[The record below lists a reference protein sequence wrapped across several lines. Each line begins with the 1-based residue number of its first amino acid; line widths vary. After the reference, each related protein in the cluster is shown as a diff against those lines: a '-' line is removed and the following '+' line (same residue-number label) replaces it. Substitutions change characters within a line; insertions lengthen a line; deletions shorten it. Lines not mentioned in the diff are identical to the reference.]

1 MKKIIC
7 VFCILLCI
15 TGCKKEELKLTGK
28 DLIRSNWI
36 KEKVNENDLSL
47 YYELEDGKKI
57 YSYTKE
63 ITYLDESGKKQ
74 DLKKNLK
81 SKKIT
86 MEDFVKKMKVYNAS
100 NDGGSVYFETG
111 ENGFETKFYLAWCNS
126 LEGNGGIKDIF
137 IVENK
142 EAVYDFCV
150 IEDEAY
156 YK

>member
-7 VFCILLCI
+7 IIFLLLFI
-15 TGCKKEELKLTGK
+15 TSCKKEEVELTGK
-28 DLIRSNWI
+28 DLIRYNWI
-36 KEKVNENDLSL
+36 ESRVKENHLSL

-63 ITYLDESGKKQ
+63 IKYLDESGKKH
-74 DLKKNLK
+74 DLKKELK
-81 SKKIT
+81 EGKLT
-86 MEDFVKKMKVYNAS
+86 LDDFVKMMEVYSAS
-100 NDGGSVYFETG
+100 NDGGSIYFETKDSFFG
-111 ENGFETKFYLAWCNS
+111 TKFYLSWCNS

-142 EAVYDFCV
+142 DDAYGFCV
-150 IEDEAY
+150 IEDDSY